1 MKPLLYLSAL
11 IIFSVFFSGY
21 SRSDKEQAPPNIL
34 LITSEDN
41 GPDLGCYGAKDVKTP
56 NLDLLARRGVKFD
69 NAFVTYSVCSPSR
82 ATILTGL
89 YPHQNGQIGLATHH
103 FRMYDGIQTLPAY
116 LKESGYRTG
125 CIGKIHVNPESALPF
140 DFRPPQKSGLR
151 GANFGR
157 KNMDLYAS
165 FADSFMTASD
175 DPFFLMVNY
184 PDAHTPWKKQ
194 VDGLPTHPLNHASVS
209 ATLPFTGTSSTRQRA
224 LTADYYNSIERMD
237 HLIGDLLGRLKKS
250 GKEKNTIIIYLGD
263 HGAEFSRGKFSLY
276 EGGLRIPM
284 IIYWPGA
291 GNTGSIPE
299 FVSTI
304 DLVPT
309 ILNAAHIPVPPN
321 LPGKPLTPFL
331 KGQEQPGWRQYI
343 FAETGCSFPADYYP
357 GNSVRNKQYKLIHNL
372 LFNRVNPVVNIYTKH
387 TIEGFEG
394 GSSEEE
400 IKSGDK
406 QVQAAYR
413 IWKNPPEYELYDLK
427 ADPHEFNNL
436 SDDPAYNTV
445 KKELIN
451 ALKAWE
457 KETRNPFADKEMLS
471 KLTAE
476 VDAVVKTYPNTRDKN
491 IVWGYVNYFA
501 EYIYKREDQKN

>member
-1 MKPLLYLSAL
+1 
-11 IIFSVFFSGY
+11 
-21 SRSDKEQAPPNIL
+21 
-34 LITSEDN
+34 
-41 GPDLGCYGAKDVKTP
+41 
-56 NLDLLARRGVKFD
+56 
-69 NAFVTYSVCSPSR
+69 
-82 ATILTGL
+82 
-89 YPHQNGQIGLATHH
+89 
-103 FRMYDGIQTLPAY
+103 MYEGIQTLPAY

-209 ATLPFTGTSSTRQRA
+209 ATLPFTGTNSTRQRE

-237 HLIGDLLGRLKKS
+237 HLIGDLLGRLK
-250 GKEKNTIIIYLGD
+250 
-263 HGAEFSRGKFSLY
+263 
-276 EGGLRIPM
+276 
-284 IIYWPGA
+284 
-291 GNTGSIPE
+291 
-299 FVSTI
+299 
-304 DLVPT
+304 
-309 ILNAAHIPVPPN
+309 N

-406 QVQAAYR
+406 QVQGAYR
-413 IWKNPPEYELYDLK
+413 IWKNPPEYELYDLN

-501 EYIYKREDQKN
+501 EYIYKREDRKN